1 MLNTKLHPIDFDKRE
16 LGEVRNLFP
25 ENVPLPDGSLPQ
37 EMSLKKMGITF
48 ETLSNEIKQ
57 RLNIDEEALW
67 RLLSSMNSKNPDK
80 ITWNELLTNLIAEG
94 ARREQV
100 NDAMLYG
107 YGVKRLNK
115 IDSQSL
121 KSDTAKGDK
130 AVEHYVDN
138 MLLIKHKNTKMLLT
152 LFANKQ
158 AKLLDLKSLQQ
169 VQEIKFKSD
178 YGKPKPEKLN

>member
-1 MLNTKLHPIDFDKRE
+1 
-16 LGEVRNLFP
+16 
-25 ENVPLPDGSLPQ
+25 
-37 EMSLKKMGITF
+37 
-48 ETLSNEIKQ
+48 
-57 RLNIDEEALW
+57 
-67 RLLSSMNSKNPDK
+67 MNSKNPDK

-115 IDSQSL
+115 VDSHSL

-158 AKLLDLKSLQQ
+158 AKLLDLKSLQP
-169 VQEIKFKSD
+169 V
-178 YGKPKPEKLN
+178 